1 MFLVGLDLNVV
12 FSLVL
17 WFIEVVHGKSVAIT
31 LVW

>member
-1 MFLVGLDLNVV
+1 MFLVGLDLSVV

-17 WFIEVVHGKSVAIT
+17 RIIEVVHGKSVAIT